1 MLLFY
6 LPIKNKGYTMINESI
21 FDDIKQINGYLGV
34 GISQYTGE
42 LLLFDKSDS
51 DINLE
56 ETSVIFNDVFRD
68 THALST
74 KLSLGHTQIM
84 EISTEKSK
92 ILMACSGEDSS
103 VHLHLFAIFKKD
115 GNVALAKMILPKVM
129 NKAVSELS

>member
-1 MLLFY
+1 MLLFH
-6 LPIKNKGYTMINESI
+6 LPIKKGYRMINESI
-21 FDDIKQINGYLGV
+21 FDDIKQINGYMGV

-51 DINLE
+51 NINLE